1 MRASEFITE
10 ADDKVNGSVAAAMPA
25 TFALPGLQ
33 NQDAYRQYRFGIALA
48 AARAHSEGHIPVE
61 KSSDFGENMVVVAR
75 SKEEEETLALAL
87 KLVGE
92 GGQSKMISTA
102 KSEETSDVNTTSPSA
117 PQYSR
122 KLRKG

>member
-1 MRASEFITE
+1 MRSSEFIIE
-10 ADDKVNGSVAAAMPA
+10 SEDKVDNASAAAMPA

-48 AARAHSEGHIPVE
+48 AARAHSEGHIPVNS
-61 KSSDFGENMVVVAR
+61 SSDFGENMVVVAR
-75 SKEEEETLALAL
+75 SKEEEEQLALAL
-87 KLVGE
+87 TLVGQ
-92 GGQSKMISTA
+92 GGQSKMITTS
-102 KSEETSDVNTTSPSA
+102 KSEETSDVNTKSPGA